1 MNNFKKKPFIF
12 LLLAFIGIIV
22 LIIAVNMFLPSGN
35 KSSTPTDTTPT
46 GQALEEKEVLLY
58 FNPNTITASSGGKI
72 SADIMID
79 AGDTPISYVG
89 LEIAYDPNTLSN
101 VTITPFQD
109 PSSALSNSFIS
120 SVKSNTLGNTII
132 SYTLVNGATQQKG
145 KAILAKFQGTLKENK
160 PTTVSIFP
168 DSTVSTKSN
177 FRINVGRVNLDIFPR

>member
-1 MNNFKKKPFIF
+1 
-12 LLLAFIGIIV
+12 
-22 LIIAVNMFLPSGN
+22 MFLPSGN

-89 LEIAYDPNTLSN
+89 LEIAYDQNTLSN
-101 VTITPFQD
+101 VTIAPFQD

-120 SVKSNTLGNTII
+120 SVKSNTLGNTVIA
-132 SYTLVNGATQQKG
+132 YTLVNGATQQKG
-145 KAILAKFQGTLKENK
+145 KAILAKLQATYKGAKE
-160 PTTVSIFP
+160 TTVTIFP

-177 FRINVGRVNLDIFPR
+177 YRINVGRVNLDIFPR